1 MCEPSNR
8 LVTQSS
14 WTVAGEPAREGG
26 TTVNQGERV
35 SMSYPNLPSRSRT
48 RQAADL
54 FQPVTSAQPPSAA
67 LTDPPVA
74 PVASINQETES
85 HCAPA
90 LSGSA
95 SGLRQWVRR
104 GTGLVVGTPGAVI
117 AVAASAVL
125 VVVMGAMTMVTTSS
139 PVESSQAEPAPGR
152 LPAPAT
158 PAIPDEPVTVSP
170 LDAPAV
176 FAPQAPA
183 TTSSTQFATVAAPQ
197 PAPTTHR
204 ARPVA
209 VAAAA
214 VAPPAPHHAPPLP
227 APPSP
232 APPPAA
238 APIDNAGSWTV
249 GPGSSPGNPESLPT
263 DTEPCHCNAP
273 TGMTPRQQDRL
284 ARADQRRE
292 QRAVQRAEYRST
304 RTRES
309 TISEQRRKDSR
320 PAQPDANAARR

>member
-1 MCEPSNR
+1 
-8 LVTQSS
+8 
-14 WTVAGEPAREGG
+14 
-26 TTVNQGERV
+26 
-35 SMSYPNLPSRSRT
+35 MSYPNLPSRSRA
-48 RQAADL
+48 RQPADL

-67 LTDPPVA
+67 LTDPPTV
-74 PVASINQETES
+74 PVASVTQENES

-90 LSGSA
+90 LPGTA

-183 TTSSTQFATVAAPQ
+183 TASSAQFATVTAPQQ
-197 PAPTTHR
+197 PAPTTHLV
-204 ARPVA
+204 RPVA

-214 VAPPAPHHAPPLP
+214 VAPPASDHAPPLP

-232 APPPAA
+232 APPPSSTPPPAA
-238 APIDNAGSWTV
+238 APTDNAGSWTV
-249 GPGSSPGNPESLPT
+249 GPSSSPGNPESMPT
-263 DTEPCHCNAP
+263 DTEPCHCDAT

-309 TISEQRRKDSR
+309 TISEQRREDSR
-320 PAQPDANAARR
+320 PAQPDAHAARR

>member
-1 MCEPSNR
+1 
-8 LVTQSS
+8 
-14 WTVAGEPAREGG
+14 
-26 TTVNQGERV
+26 
-35 SMSYPNLPSRSRT
+35 MSYPNLPSRSRA
-48 RQAADL
+48 RQPADL
-54 FQPVTSAQPPSAA
+54 FQPVTSTQPPSAP
-67 LTDPPVA
+67 LTDPPAV
-74 PVASINQETES
+74 PVASVNQENES

-90 LSGSA
+90 LPGSA

-139 PVESSQAEPAPGR
+139 PVESSQAEPALGR

-183 TTSSTQFATVAAPQ
+183 TASSAQFAAVTAPQQ

-214 VAPPAPHHAPPLP
+214 VAPPAPNHAPPLP

-238 APIDNAGSWTV
+238 APNDNAGSWTV
-249 GPGSSPGNPESLPT
+249 GPGSSPGNPDSLPT
-263 DTEPCHCNAP
+263 DTEPCHCDTA

-309 TISEQRRKDSR
+309 TISEQRREDSR
-320 PAQPDANAARR
+320 PAQPDAHAAPR